1 MVQKVNNKAFN
12 QYWVLD
18 AQWTDC
24 PEEVEEQVESLWRY
38 FELGNENFMWRGT
51 LNSLISLLN
60 EGAEVDTWVWGE
72 TDEEKKGWVKKP
84 IKLDKLIDYAREQGR
99 EDDETFI
106 IHWWW

>member
-24 PEEVEEQVESLWRY
+24 PEEVEEQVRSLWKY
-38 FELGNENFMWRGT
+38 FELGNDNFMWRGT
-51 LNSLISLLN
+51 LKSL
-60 EGAEVDTWVWGE
+60 VDLDGE
-72 TDEEKKGWVKKP
+72 MGGYLKEP
-84 IKLDKLIDYAREQGR
+84 MKLDKLIDYAREQGR